1 MTGVESIVQM
11 IEAKTAERID
21 QMTREAEEQR
31 EIRLKDARQKAAAV
45 AEDIKSKAEKELKS
59 ELTKH
64 EASMKLK
71 AKYLVL
77 GTKDKAVK
85 DVLESAA
92 KVAKKE
98 MEGKKCTDI
107 LTRFAV
113 EGGTALGSQ
122 NLEIVFPEKQKVT
135 IDHAQVAGAIS
146 KNVGQKVTVT
156 IAKDTVRASGGLIIR
171 SSDGSKCVD
180 NTFEARMER
189 LTSRMRDEAARV
201 LFQKKSE

>member
-122 NLEIVFPEKQKVT
+122 NLE
-135 IDHAQVAGAIS
+135 HAQVAGAIS